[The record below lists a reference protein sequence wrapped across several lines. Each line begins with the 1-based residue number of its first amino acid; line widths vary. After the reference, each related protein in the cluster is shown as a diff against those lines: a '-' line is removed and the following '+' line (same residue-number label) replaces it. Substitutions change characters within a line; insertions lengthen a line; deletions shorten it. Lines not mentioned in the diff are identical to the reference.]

1 MNDQAINTTAPNVEA
16 AAAGAKPR
24 PARRPRPAAINLT
37 AAAVERVKALLEKRN
52 KPSVGIRI
60 GVRTKG
66 CSGLSYTIE
75 YADAKGPADEVV
87 EQDGVTV
94 LIDPKA
100 TMFILGTEMDY
111 VEEKL
116 QTGFV
121 FRNPNEKG
129 RCGCG
134 ESFHV

>member
-1 MNDQAINTTAPNVEA
+1 MAKTAITITEA
-16 AAAGAKPR
+16 AA
-24 PARRPRPAAINLT
+24 
-37 AAAVERVKALLEKRN
+37 ERVRALLVKRG

-66 CSGLSYTIE
+66 CSGLSYTLE
-75 YADAKGPADEVV
+75 YADERGKFDEVV
-87 EQDGVTV
+87 EDKGVTV

-116 QTGFV
+116 QSGFT
-121 FRNPNEKG
+121 FKNPNEKG